1 MFLVEKKA
9 GLMAP
14 PYHSCEKNPY
24 WYLLDKGRQ
33 REKRKYPERH
43 DDVLLGSEGLEMAC
57 FV

>member
-1 MFLVEKKA
+1 
-9 GLMAP
+9 MAP
-14 PYHSCEKNPY
+14 PCHSCEENPY
-24 WYLLDKGRQ
+24 RYLLDKGRQ